1 MMNKLS
7 LILTIFGF
15 IYIVG
20 LITRIFGQLMAL
32 SIGIIIILLILP
44 NKK

>member
-1 MMNKLS
+1 MNKLS

-20 LITRIFGQLMAL
+20 LITRIFGQLIAL
-32 SIGIIIILLILP
+32 SIAVIIILLLIN